1 MGHAYDFETAGE
13 QLGVLA
19 GSCSAAMSTNFTF
32 ERFAS
37 SPATTLQPRQNT
49 DVSMFSPVMI
59 IGFTRAMVATRR
71 SAGT

>member
-1 MGHAYDFETAGE
+1 MISKPQASSLVCSPGLA
-13 QLGVLA
+13 QLA
-19 GSCSAAMSTNFTF
+19 TMSTNFTF

-49 DVSMFSPVMI
+49 DFSMFSPVMI
-59 IGFTRAMVATRR
+59 IGLTRAMVATRR

>member
-13 QLGVLA
+13 ELGVL
-19 GSCSAAMSTNFTF
+19 AMSTNFTF

-37 SPATTLQPRQNT
+37 SPATTLQPRKNT
-49 DVSMFSPVMI
+49 DFSMFSPVMI
-59 IGFTRAMVATRR
+59 IGLTRAMMATRR